1 MAETRK
7 AGENNMAAYVDYL
20 NNYNRE
26 KRGAGSEK
34 GTDRFSA
41 LDIRHVHNAAKDFG
55 ISDRKA
61 AKQVLQYARR
71 NEDETLMGGKAQ
83 DALDRLRE
91 LASKKPE
98 KDTPEPTPSPTPTPT
113 PTPEASK
120 PEQGGGQQTGNVS
133 GGDSGIVSPIS
144 QNNDIG
150 IDGNNNLVNQ
160 DNSISQTI
168 DNRDQSDNRRYY
180 GGSNRVFNYQG
191 GGGESGLYD
200 SPVSK
205 ATMGGFFDTDD
216 SPAAAA
222 RFMDMYIDSNNL
234 NQRGM
239 RKEYDKYKITDYGP
253 NNPNRISELEG
264 KLDRSTQASR
274 DRAKKQELV
283 MFGENP
289 FSGGFQLPQIPEPM
303 KDNTKDIYE
312 DAMDRIKK
320 I

>member
-7 AGENNMAAYVDYL
+7 AGANNMAAYVNYL

-41 LDIRHVHNAAKDFG
+41 LDIRHVHDAAKDFG
-55 ISDRKA
+55 INDSKA

-71 NEDETLMGGKAQ
+71 SEDETLMGGKAQ
-83 DALDRLRE
+83 GALDRLRK
-91 LASKKPE
+91 LANKKPE
-98 KDTPEPTPSPTPTPT
+98 NNTPEPTPSPTPTPET
-113 PTPEASK
+113 SN
-120 PEQGGGQQTGNVS
+120 PEQSGGQQTGNIS

-144 QNNDIG
+144 QDNDIG
-150 IDGNNNLVNQ
+150 INGNNNLVNQ

-180 GGSNRVFNYQG
+180 GGSSRTFNYTG
-191 GGGESGLYD
+191 GSGENRLYD
-200 SPVSK
+200 TPVSA
-205 ATMGGFFDTDD
+205 ATMGGYYDTDD
-216 SPAAAA
+216 NPAAAA
-222 RFMDMYIDSNNL
+222 KFMDMYIDSNNL
-234 NQRGM
+234 NQRNM

-264 KLDRSTQASR
+264 RLDRSTQASR
-274 DRAKKQELV
+274 DRSKKQELA

-289 FSGGFQLPQIPEPM
+289 FSGGFQLPQLPEPM
-303 KDNTKDIYE
+303 VDNTKEIYE
-312 DAMDRIKK
+312 DAINRIEK